1 MKNRIQKIAFAFVL
15 IALTSFSLAGC
26 SWKTNLF
33 NREQSSQAKVQSKI
47 VEYDGKEGQ
56 SVFDLL
62 KAENDVQADTSSFG
76 VMVKSINGLSQSDKE
91 FWTYTVNGTMAEVGA
106 DKYVTKD
113 ADKVKWELK
122 GF

>member
-33 NREQSSQAKVQSKI
+33 NREQSSEAKVQSKI
-47 VEYDGKEGQ
+47 VEYDGKEGRT
-56 SVFDLL
+56 VFDLL